1 MGHRR
6 TTPPKTETQ
15 SKQAPAAKEKG
26 QKREIPGILNTIE
39 SKAEGI
45 NKKLGIA
52 AGIIFTC
59 NEIYTFYTEH
69 RLLTARVLVIVIC
82 WIVLQIAC
90 EAKKGK
96 TPLLVL
102 CGVIISC
109 GLGIVFADA
118 GWLDFHPAFLEAL
131 NGEKKDVKR
140 SLAAGQSLYTSAEKR
155 ALCSTEAPDA
165 GYESSENAAQPNA
178 MSYRDRLLD
187 AGKTVGLT
195 GTRENF
201 ANFQDQILQMADLCG
216 QESNYAAKNSKD
228 SSRAAKNADEADRL
242 TNESYYDTETGFA
255 YAVQIC
261 ELRRENYEM
270 APALNTAGLMR
281 HAALD
286 CLYFMGMVRED
297 NKNSHMMDTSIFNKE
312 NAIVY
317 GDIDAEGFLQ
327 ARSKAIRVQNY
338 RSVEDAN
345 YGLAQ
350 LFHRL
355 GDVSEFFPAEETV
368 VCLGIAAVFYS
379 ECAVDDEESY
389 EDGSISSEQYSA
401 AEYAAI
407 VFEKMDAKLKPQDCF
422 FLEEAE
428 KYYTYALRNESLGE
442 AGRKRLEGYIRTVQE
457 KKKQKHS

>member
-6 TTPPKTETQ
+6 TTPPKMETQ
-15 SKQAPAAKEKG
+15 SKQVPDVKGKG
-26 QKREIPGILNTIE
+26 QKRENPGILNAIE

-59 NEIYTFYTEH
+59 NEIYTFYVEH
-69 RLLTARVLVIVIC
+69 RFLTARVLVIVIC

-90 EAKKGK
+90 EAKRWK

-102 CGVIISC
+102 CGMIISC

-131 NGEKKDVKR
+131 SGEKKDVKR
-140 SLAAGQSLYTSAEKR
+140 SLAAGQSLYTSAEER
-155 ALCSTEAPDA
+155 ALRSTEAPDA
-165 GYESSENAAQPNA
+165 AYEPMGNEVQPNV
-178 MSYRDRLLD
+178 MSCREQLLD
-187 AGKTVGLT
+187 AGKTAGLT
-195 GTRENF
+195 GSRESF
-201 ANFQDQILQMADLCG
+201 ASFQGQILRTADLCG

-242 TNESYYDTETGFA
+242 TNESYYNTEEGFA

-261 ELRRENYEM
+261 ELRRKNYEM
-270 APALNTAGLMR
+270 APALNTAGLMG

-312 NAIVY
+312 NAILY
-317 GDIDAEGFLQ
+317 GDIAAEGFLQ
-327 ARSKAIRVQNY
+327 ARSKAIRAQNY
-338 RSVEDAN
+338 RSMKDAN

-355 GDVSEFFPAEETV
+355 GDASEFFPVEESV
-368 VCLGIAAVFYS
+368 VCLGIAAVFYI

-407 VFEKMDAKLKPQDCF
+407 VFEKMDAKLKSQDCF

-457 KKKQKHS
+457 KKKQKGL

>member
-1 MGHRR
+1 MGKQKNQAARGR
-6 TTPPKTETQ
+6 NGETQ
-15 SKQAPAAKEKG
+15 NHSQPQGFLEVLSGWVATVKNLISDIKFIIGIFMGAIAYFRKSPSVVISLVFAMLMIVCCIFVKKHKKNGFVRLAFVACGGVCFAGAGISAFAATGLIEIRPTFIEKDAKEG
-26 QKREIPGILNTIE
+26 
-39 SKAEGI
+39 AE
-45 NKKLGIA
+45 NNRDL
-52 AGIIFTC
+52 
-59 NEIYTFYTEH
+59 
-69 RLLTARVLVIVIC
+69 
-82 WIVLQIAC
+82 
-90 EAKKGK
+90 
-96 TPLLVL
+96 
-102 CGVIISC
+102 S
-109 GLGIVFADA
+109 
-118 GWLDFHPAFLEAL
+118 
-131 NGEKKDVKR
+131 
-140 SLAAGQSLYTSAEKR
+140 SGQSLYTSAEER
-155 ALCSTEAPDA
+155 ALRSTEAPDA
-165 GYESSENAAQPNA
+165 AYEPIGNEVQPNV
-178 MSYRDRLLD
+178 MSCREQLLD
-187 AGKTVGLT
+187 AGKTAGLT
-195 GTRENF
+195 GSRESF
-201 ANFQDQILQMADLCG
+201 ASFQGQILRTADLCG

-242 TNESYYDTETGFA
+242 TNESYYNTEEGFA

-261 ELRRENYEM
+261 ELRRKNYEM
-270 APALNTAGLMR
+270 APALNTAGLMG

-312 NAIVY
+312 NAILY
-317 GDIDAEGFLQ
+317 GDVAAEGFLQ
-327 ARSKAIRVQNY
+327 AKSKAVRAQNY
-338 RSVEDAN
+338 RSMEEAN

-355 GDVSEFFPAEETV
+355 GDASEFFPVEETV

-442 AGRKRLEGYIRTVQE
+442 ADRKRLEGYIRTVQE
-457 KKKQKHS
+457 KKKQKRS

>member
-1 MGHRR
+1 MGKQKNQAARGR
-6 TTPPKTETQ
+6 SGKTQNNSQPQGFLEVL
-15 SKQAPAAKEKG
+15 SGLVAIVKNL
-26 QKREIPGILNTIE
+26 ILDIKFIIGTFMG
-39 SKAEGI
+39 A
-45 NKKLGIA
+45 IA
-52 AGIIFTC
+52 YFRKSPSVVISLFFT
-59 NEIYTFYTEH
+59 
-69 RLLTARVLVIVIC
+69 LLVIVCCIFVKKHKKNGVVRLAFVACGGIC
-82 WIVLQIAC
+82 FAGAGISAFAATGLI
-90 EAKKGK
+90 EIRPTFIEKDAKEGAENNRD
-96 TPLLVL
+96 L
-102 CGVIISC
+102 S
-109 GLGIVFADA
+109 
-118 GWLDFHPAFLEAL
+118 
-131 NGEKKDVKR
+131 
-140 SLAAGQSLYTSAEKR
+140 SGQSLYTSAEER
-155 ALCSTEAPDA
+155 ALRSTEAPDA
-165 GYESSENAAQPNA
+165 AYEPMGNEVQPNV
-178 MSYRDRLLD
+178 MSCREQLLE
-187 AGKTVGLT
+187 AGKTAGLT
-195 GTRENF
+195 GSRESF
-201 ANFQDQILQMADLCG
+201 ASFQGQILRMADLCG

-242 TNESYYDTETGFA
+242 TNESYYNTEEGFA

-261 ELRRENYEM
+261 ELRRKNYEM
-270 APALNTAGLMR
+270 APALNTAGLMG

-312 NAIVY
+312 NAILY
-317 GDIDAEGFLQ
+317 GDIAVEGFLQ
-327 ARSKAIRVQNY
+327 ARSKAIRAQNY
-338 RSVEDAN
+338 RSMEDAN

-355 GDVSEFFPAEETV
+355 GDASEFFSVEETV

-457 KKKQKHS
+457 KKKQKGL